1 MKLLRRHRQELTL
14 HCEEYIYIYIYICI
28 YVYVYVCVCTYI
40 YIYLLILYI
49 YIYIYIYI
57 DKLHREEIEHGALED
72 YDALH
77 GSMDRLEQSLDEAM
91 QNFI

>member
-40 YIYLLILYI
+40 YIYINT
-49 YIYIYIYI
+49 IYIYI